1 VPEVGVL
8 SFSDVPKKRT
18 LGGDV
23 VAEIGE
29 RGEEEG
35 AEVVAQESRNSCCVR
50 AAIFN
55 SLCSQ
60 IFFLLEVEKWKPMEM
75 LTQGIMKRR

>member
-1 VPEVGVL
+1 VPEVSVLIFSGV
-8 SFSDVPKKRT
+8 PRKRT

-23 VAEIGE
+23 VAEIGD

-50 AAIFN
+50 AAIFK
-55 SLCSQ
+55 SLST
-60 IFFLLEVEKWKPMEM
+60 INRFLGYFYKGFCKNL
-75 LTQGIMKRR
+75 R

>member
-1 VPEVGVL
+1 VLEVSVL
-8 SFSDVPKKRT
+8 SFSGVPRKRM

-23 VAEIGE
+23 VAEIGD

-50 AAIFN
+50 AAIFK

-75 LTQGIMKRR
+75 LAQGMMERR